1 MKKQIKLSTFSVPPT
16 TCSRIF
22 AGVGAAAGPGPAAA
36 GFDLH
41 IGAWRCKPALNT
53 IYARLQIGAR
63 FVPNPSKPADALLY
77 ISNFKHAG
85 GSANMDADNVYT
97 LVAVHLNDLAL
108 RPVCVSTKN
117 WHTGT
122 NATMCRTR
130 APTARSVCLLPAA
143 SGVRP
148 ASASSN
154 TQLKMLMSICCCA
167 RPPRALPA
175 CDAPAAPAG

>member
-1 MKKQIKLSTFSVPPT
+1 MKRTNQTIDSVPPT

-77 ISNFKHAG
+77 IPNFKHAG
-85 GSANMDADNVYT
+85 RSANMDADNVYT
-97 LVAVHLNDLAL
+97 LVAVRLNDLTL
-108 RPVCVSTKN
+108 RPVCVSKK
-117 WHTGT
+117 TGPPVRALQC
-122 NATMCRTR
+122 ATHMHRR
-130 APTARSVCLLPAA
+130 LGLSLLPAS
-143 SGVRP
+143 SGMRP